1 MRVPEEGTFHG
12 AFSRKRD
19 VSTLYIIPWYLAF
32 FFFTHDRR
40 LERHKRFA
48 RGRQGLMAKESGG
61 PILDRGAAGNS
72 QRYRKFVTPV
82 QAFSLAGDA
91 LFWRVFLLSSREMCP
106 RTNHQ
111 QLFRYHAGIS
121 IAGPGWRSEVP
132 REGRR
137 RARWRKDLTQ
147 RPDR

>member
-1 MRVPEEGTFHG
+1 MYQRRVHFTVRLVASETYLHCILSHGTSH
-12 AFSRKRD
+12 FS
-19 VSTLYIIPWYLAF
+19 SLPMT
-32 FFFTHDRR
+32 RR